1 MQGLTNKD
9 TEERAKDRKGNSKK
23 RIVIHRTYLNNR
35 LCTLKR
41 NTAKGRQKRILTIT
55 MTQKRMTKLQV
66 WISLAALTLGM
77 MSLNGCRSDAQDEA
91 NKLLEEAEAMY
102 NKKQYAEALLV
113 LDSLRY
119 IYPTAIH
126 ARHEALKLKQDIA
139 LKQAQQELALVDSA
153 LQAVN
158 ANYKYLQGK
167 VEREK
172 ADLCVTPQALE
183 LLTRTRIKRDSLQTQ
198 FDVLCAKI
206 KYINKKK
213 KEN

>member
-1 MQGLTNKD
+1 MVNEMLQQQH
-9 TEERAKDRKGNSKK
+9 
-23 RIVIHRTYLNNR
+23 V
-35 LCTLKR
+35 
-41 NTAKGRQKRILTIT
+41 
-55 MTQKRMTKLQV
+55 KRMAKVQV
-66 WISLAALTLGM
+66 WIGMAAVVLGM
-77 MSLNGCRSDAQDEA
+77 TVATGCRSDAQEEA
-91 NKLLEEAEAMY
+91 NKLLKEAETMY
-102 NKKQYAEALLV
+102 DRKQYAEALQV

-126 ARHEALKLKQDIA
+126 ARHEALKLKQDIS
-139 LKQAQQELALVDSA
+139 LRQAQQELALVDSA

-158 ANYKYLQGK
+158 ANYKYLQNK

-172 ADLCVTPQALE
+172 ADLSVTPQALD
-183 LLTRTRIKRDSLQTQ
+183 LLTRTRIKRDSLQVQ

>member
-1 MQGLTNKD
+1 MGICSFF
-9 TEERAKDRKGNSKK
+9 A
-23 RIVIHRTYLNNR
+23 
-35 LCTLKR
+35 
-41 NTAKGRQKRILTIT
+41 
-55 MTQKRMTKLQV
+55 V
-66 WISLAALTLGM
+66 WF
-77 MSLNGCRSDAQDEA
+77 
-91 NKLLEEAEAMY
+91 LEEAEAMY

-126 ARHEALKLKQDIA
+126 ARHEALKLQQDIA

-158 ANYKYLQGK
+158 ANYTYLQGK

>member
-1 MQGLTNKD
+1 M
-9 TEERAKDRKGNSKK
+9 AKIK
-23 RIVIHRTYLNNR
+23 
-35 LCTLKR
+35 
-41 NTAKGRQKRILTIT
+41 
-55 MTQKRMTKLQV
+55 V
-66 WISLAALTLGM
+66 WIGATAIMLGAAITT
-77 MSLNGCRSDAQDEA
+77 GCRSDAQEEA
-91 NKLLEEAEAMY
+91 NKLLEEAETMY
-102 NKKQYAEALLV
+102 EKKQYAEALQV

-126 ARHEALKLKQDIA
+126 ARHEALKLKQDIS
-139 LKQAQQELALVDSA
+139 LKQAQEELALVDSA

-158 ANYKYLQGK
+158 ANYKYLQNK

-172 ADLCVTPQALE
+172 ADLSVTPQSLD
-183 LLTRTRIKRDSLQTQ
+183 LLTRTRIKRDSLQVQ

>member
-1 MQGLTNKD
+1 M
-9 TEERAKDRKGNSKK
+9 AK
-23 RIVIHRTYLNNR
+23 V
-35 LCTLKR
+35 
-41 NTAKGRQKRILTIT
+41 
-55 MTQKRMTKLQV
+55 QV
-66 WISLAALTLGM
+66 WIGMAAVVLGM
-77 MSLNGCRSDAQDEA
+77 TVAAGCRSDAQEEA
-91 NKLLEEAEAMY
+91 NKLLKEAEAMY
-102 NKKQYAEALLV
+102 DRKQYAEALQV

-126 ARHEALKLKQDIA
+126 ARHEALKLKQDIS
-139 LKQAQQELALVDSA
+139 LRQAQQELALVDSA

-158 ANYKYLQGK
+158 ANYKYLQNK

-172 ADLCVTPQALE
+172 ADLSVTPQALD
-183 LLTRTRIKRDSLQTQ
+183 LLTRTRIKRDSLQVQ

>member
-1 MQGLTNKD
+1 M
-9 TEERAKDRKGNSKK
+9 AKIKVWIGAAA
-23 RIVIHRTYLNNR
+23 IVLG
-35 LCTLKR
+35 
-41 NTAKGRQKRILTIT
+41 ATIT
-55 MTQKRMTKLQV
+55 T
-66 WISLAALTLGM
+66 S
-77 MSLNGCRSDAQDEA
+77 CRSDAQEEA
-91 NKLLEEAEAMY
+91 NKLLEEAETMY
-102 NKKQYAEALLV
+102 EKKQYAEALQV

-126 ARHEALKLKQDIA
+126 ARHEALKLKQDIS
-139 LKQAQQELALVDSA
+139 LKQAQEELALVDSA

-172 ADLCVTPQALE
+172 ADLSVTPQSLD
-183 LLTRTRIKRDSLQTQ
+183 LLTRTRIKRDSLQVQ

>member
-1 MQGLTNKD
+1 M
-9 TEERAKDRKGNSKK
+9 AK
-23 RIVIHRTYLNNR
+23 V
-35 LCTLKR
+35 
-41 NTAKGRQKRILTIT
+41 
-55 MTQKRMTKLQV
+55 QV
-66 WISLAALTLGM
+66 WIGMAAVVLGM
-77 MSLNGCRSDAQDEA
+77 TVATGCRSDAQEEA
-91 NKLLEEAEAMY
+91 NKLLKEAEAMY
-102 NKKQYAEALLV
+102 DRKQYAEALQV

-126 ARHEALKLKQDIA
+126 ARHEALKLKQDIS
-139 LKQAQQELALVDSA
+139 LRQAQQELALVDSA

-158 ANYKYLQGK
+158 ANYKYLQNK

-172 ADLCVTPQALE
+172 ADLSVTPQALD
-183 LLTRTRIKRDSLQTQ
+183 LLTRTRIKRDSLQVQ